1 MQYDGAELSKES
13 HLTALSISS
22 NDGRVGMQVG
32 GSSGTGSVE
41 DAGRASGVIRRRVG
55 AGAGAGAKTVGNR
68 EIFNVSECVDG
79 KICQYHMKSQCTLT
93 S

>member
-55 AGAGAGAKTVGNR
+55 AGAGAGAGARTVDNR
-68 EIFNVSECVDG
+68 EHFNVSECVDG
-79 KICQYHMKSQCTLT
+79 KIC
-93 S
+93 